1 MTPDLSVNFCG
12 VHAPNPFWLASAP
25 PTNSGY
31 QIRRAFEAGW
41 GGAVWKTLNHEPIVN
56 VSSRYGAI
64 DYDGRKVMG
73 LNNIELITDRPL
85 DVNLAEIR
93 QIKKE
98 FPKHA
103 LFVSL
108 MVESKRE
115 TWHDIVKQ
123 TQDTGCDGLELNFG
137 CPHGMS
143 ERGMGAAVGQ
153 VPEYTEMITT
163 WVKEAARIPVIVK
176 LTPNVGDVRLIARAA
191 KNGGADAVSLINTIN
206 SIMGIDL
213 DSFAPRPAVNGRG
226 SHGGYCGPAVKPIAL
241 NMVSSI
247 ASDPKCGGI
256 PISGIGGIQAWQDA
270 VEFLLCGAG
279 SVQVC
284 TAVMHYGFRIVEHMV
299 SGLKN
304 WMREKGFSRIADFQ
318 GKAVPNITD
327 WGDLDLSYKVVAEID
342 QSKCVHCGLCYIA
355 CEDGCHQSIKWEQV
369 SEADFAMKYG
379 RNAAAACGTGFQ
391 PVTASTPS
399 PSQAEGDRVGSP
411 KGRGECLS
419 PAGSTTGLASIG
431 QGSLPAP
438 AFLNPHLAYRKS
450 GDQTVLPG
458 SGDGYVGVFTI
469 KQDTCVGCNMCS
481 LVCPV
486 NGCITMQQRD
496 SGLPKVNW
504 KEYQK
509 KLAAGEMTKIE
520 PPVHV

>member
-1 MTPDLSVNFCG
+1 MNPDLSITFCG
-12 VHAPNPFWLASAP
+12 VKAPNPFWLASAP
-25 PTNSGY
+25 PTNSAY

-56 VSSRYGAI
+56 VSSRYGAV

-73 LNNIELITDRPL
+73 LNNIELITDRTL

-93 QIKKE
+93 QIKRE
-98 FPKHA
+98 FPHHA

-123 TQDTGCDGLELNFG
+123 TQDTGCDGVELNFG

-163 WVKEAARIPVIVK
+163 WVKEAAQIPVIVK

-191 KNGGADAVSLINTIN
+191 KNAGADAVSLINTIN

-213 DSFAPRPAVNGRG
+213 NTFAPKPAVAGKG

-247 ASDPKCGGI
+247 ATDPKCGGI

-270 VEFLLCGAG
+270 VEFTLVGAG

-284 TAVMHYGFRIVEHMV
+284 TAVMHYGFRIVEQLA
-299 SGLKN
+299 SGMKN
-304 WMREKGFSRIADFQ
+304 WMRERGFARIADFQ
-318 GKAVPNITD
+318 GKAAPNIVD
-327 WGDLDLSYKVVAEID
+327 WGDLDLSHKVVAQID
-342 QSKCVHCGLCYIA
+342 QSKCIHCGLCYIA
-355 CEDGCHQSIKWEQV
+355 CEDGCHQSIQWERV
-369 SEADFAMKYG
+369 PEADFAQQH
-379 RNAAAACGTGFQ
+379 GTAPGGNGH
-391 PVTASTPS
+391 PV
-399 PSQAEGDRVGSP
+399 RFV
-411 KGRGECLS
+411 
-419 PAGSTTGLASIG
+419 
-431 QGSLPAP
+431 
-438 AFLNPHLAYRKS
+438 NPNMAYRHS
-450 GDQTVLPG
+450 GDVQVLPG
-458 SGDGYVGVFTI
+458 AGDGYVGVFTI

-486 NGCITMQQRD
+486 EACITMKQVP
-496 SGLPKVNW
+496 STIPKMNW
-504 KEYQK
+504 KEYQRR
-509 KLAAGEMTKIE
+509 LAAGEVAKIE
-520 PPVHV
+520 PPSHV